1 MESKKSV
8 LIFPFT
14 LYDGGAERVASILA
28 RELSEKYSVS
38 VAYYIES
45 QERYDFGD
53 RCVLYSLPYRDTS
66 NPSLVYRLRCLK
78 KRIRALKRLREE
90 KKFDIVLSLCFVPC
104 FINAMSRGQG
114 LTLCAERTSPK
125 KNGFFLWLLTRW
137 AYRRADGVIFQSE
150 TVRGMFDKDI
160 REKSCI
166 LKNPVLIP
174 APADGVRR
182 KRVVNI
188 GRLVK
193 QKNQTLLTRSFAAFH
208 RDHPE
213 YTLSIYGEGEE
224 REHLRKLIDTLGA
237 EDWIFLE
244 GNRPDVHDQI
254 RDAEMFVLSS
264 DYEGLSNALLEC
276 MSMGIACIS
285 TKCEGST
292 DVIRPMENGVLVDI
306 RDEAGLTS
314 AMTMLAEDPALR
326 HKLEKQAMTDLRS
339 YEKSAVAEEWDHA
352 LLAFWKKKYG
362 EQS

>member
-1 MESKKSV
+1 M
-8 LIFPFT
+8 
-14 LYDGGAERVASILA
+14 
-28 RELSEKYSVS
+28 
-38 VAYYIES
+38 
-45 QERYDFGD
+45 
-53 RCVLYSLPYRDTS
+53 
-66 NPSLVYRLRCLK
+66 
-78 KRIRALKRLREE
+78 
-90 KKFDIVLSLCFVPC
+90 
-104 FINAMSRGQG
+104 
-114 LTLCAERTSPK
+114 
-125 KNGFFLWLLTRW
+125 
-137 AYRRADGVIFQSE
+137 
-150 TVRGMFDKDI
+150 
-160 REKSCI
+160 
-166 LKNPVLIP
+166 
-174 APADGVRR
+174 
-182 KRVVNI
+182 
-188 GRLVK
+188 
-193 QKNQTLLTRSFAAFH
+193 
-208 RDHPE
+208 
-213 YTLSIYGEGEE
+213 
-224 REHLRKLIDTLGA
+224 RKLIDTLGA
-237 EDWIFLE
+237 EDRIFLE